1 MAIVSF
7 NFIPW
12 VTSAAKT
19 IGYDAIKA
27 DQLIWE
33 SVKENFPNIIEGINQ
48 CSENYIE
55 QFRQALCDQLRVDLH
70 FDVRECDSSNDYIG
84 TTLINAYTVEFRCP
98 DNIRLEDLKNTILEI
113 LDNDGYVI
121 STTKGIR
128 IPKNGTYDEYETKIG
143 LKFWPKGN
151 LCEC

>member
-33 SVKENFPNIIEGINQ
+33 SVKEN
-48 CSENYIE
+48 
-55 QFRQALCDQLRVDLH
+55 
-70 FDVRECDSSNDYIG
+70 SSNDYIG